1 MIRLLHHKLD
11 PSARLARLML
21 AEYEVE
27 ATLEDVS
34 PWKREKT
41 FLEINPAATVPVM
54 IVEGLPPVVGL
65 HATLHHIEEHFN
77 PGEAGRGLFPANPAA
92 RAEMWRMFEWV
103 GVKLNDE
110 VTRYVIEEKIV
121 KRELR
126 DSSTDPGVLR
136 VAKANLT
143 EHMNY
148 FSWLLA
154 TRRWLAGEAMTLAD
168 FALAAHLSC
177 LDYLGDVNWDG
188 FDEVKLWYA
197 RMKSRPAFRSLLA
210 DRVLGMPAAST
221 YADLDF

>member
-1 MIRLLHHKLD
+1 MIKLLHHKLD
-11 PSARLARLML
+11 PAARLVRLML

-27 ATLEDVS
+27 AELEDIS
-34 PWKREKT
+34 PWKRDEA
-41 FLEINPAATVPVM
+41 FLKINPAATVPVV
-54 IVEGLPPVVGL
+54 IPETGEPVVGQL
-65 HATLHHIEEHFN
+65 ATLHYIEEQFN

-103 GVKLNDE
+103 AFKLNDE
-110 VTRYVIEEKIV
+110 VTRYVIEEKIA

-126 DSSTDPGVLR
+126 DSTTDPGVLR
-136 VAKANLT
+136 VAKTNLA

-154 TRRWLAGEAMTLAD
+154 TRRWLAGESMTLAD

-177 LDYLGDVNWDG
+177 LDYLGDVHWEG
-188 FDEVKLWYA
+188 AEEVKVWYA
-197 RMKSRPAFRSLLA
+197 RMKSRPAFRTLLS
-210 DRVLGMPAAST
+210 DRVFGMPAAKT